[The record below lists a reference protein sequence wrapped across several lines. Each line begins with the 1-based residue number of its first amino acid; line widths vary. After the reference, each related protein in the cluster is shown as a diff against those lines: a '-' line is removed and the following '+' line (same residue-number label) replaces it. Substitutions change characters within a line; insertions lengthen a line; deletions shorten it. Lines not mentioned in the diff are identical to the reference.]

1 MKDACSESL
10 PYPGYVSLIGSMQH
24 VFLLALGEFNL
35 EDYDLGE
42 NQYDHAVLWILF
54 VAASFVL
61 LIHLLNMLI
70 AIMGESFTQNNE
82 QKAVRRSQS
91 HLRFVLDNWW
101 FNEVDSNEDRN
112 KKIIYLVTSF
122 LSEEDSENVEIL
134 HTLQGSLNEINNRIK
149 KDNEKILI

>member
-1 MKDACSESL
+1 M
-10 PYPGYVSLIGSMQH
+10 PYPGYTTLMGSMQH

-35 EDYDLGE
+35 EDYDLGG
-42 NQYDHAVLWILF
+42 NKYDYFVLWMLF

-70 AIMGESFTQNNE
+70 AIMGESFAQNNE

-91 HLRFVLDNWW
+91 HLRFVLDNMW
-101 FNEVDSNEDRN
+101 FDAIEN
-112 KKIIYLVTSF
+112 KSKMIYLITSF

-134 HTLQGSLNEINNRIK
+134 HTLQGTLRDI
-149 KDNEKILI
+149 